1 MRKSKKNKIH
11 NRNGFAMRKAKQ
23 VSDHEPTISYSLNNE
38 LLGHDVDRYD
48 DRKNTYVYLPQ
59 FAHNPYTGIAS
70 TVDTNET
77 SRAKIG
83 RENFNNDMNYK
94 FRSEKNGKVLTK
106 K

>member
-11 NRNGFAMRKAKQ
+11 NRNGYAMRKAKQ
-23 VSDHEPTISYSLNNE
+23 VSDHEPDISYSLNNE

-48 DRKNTYVYLPQ
+48 DHKNTYVYFPQ
-59 FAHNPYTGIAS
+59 FAHNPHTE
-70 TVDTNET
+70 ET

-94 FRSEKNGKVLTK
+94 FRNEKNGKVLTK

>member
-1 MRKSKKNKIH
+1 MSNNKEH

-23 VSDHEPTISYSLNNE
+23 VSDHELTISYSLNNE

-48 DRKNTYVYLPQ
+48 DRKNSYVYFPQ
-59 FAHNPYTGIAS
+59 FAHNPHTGIAS

-83 RENFNNDMNYK
+83 RANFNNDMNYK
-94 FRSEKNGKVLTK
+94 FRSEKNGEVIIKKLT
-106 K
+106 